1 MWLYCAIGGFIISL
15 ACAVLVIAAVM
26 RSAQISRREEAD
38 EMNLKQLAIETYLRQ
53 QQEVVVG
60 YKQELVELAA
70 RAARQFEKVFGF
82 YPEKQDAETGY
93 IECDGL
99 VFRQATYEHRCGLE
113 VILECPK
120 CGEGYFCST
129 WIWNLLDLGQILS
142 VNPKDRYHPG
152 CLAIEA
158 SIPPAIEVHV
168 PTEEILLKA
177 LREFIREARDEIA

>member
-1 MWLYCAIGGFIISL
+1 
-15 ACAVLVIAAVM
+15 
-26 RSAQISRREEAD
+26 
-38 EMNLKQLAIETYLRQ
+38 MNLKQLAIETYLRQ

-60 YKQELVELAA
+60 HKQELVELAA

-113 VILECPK
+113 VELVCLK

-142 VNPKDRYHPG
+142 TNPAERYHPG
-152 CLAIEA
+152 CLALEA
-158 SIPPAIEVHV
+158 LIHPAIEVHV
-168 PTEEILLKA
+168 STEEILINA
-177 LREFIREARDEIA
+177 LREFIRDTQ